1 MLPRTGR
8 AAALALVTVLLAAG
22 GSAAQVSEANFREKA
37 LALNNVTGDTAIAG
51 KVREL
56 RKDKDALKKLL
67 AEAKAV
73 AKEKEKQSP
82 FNYTAGL
89 ILARSA
95 TAVKDYDT
103 GEFFYKLCL
112 EHAFKNDSTRKKA
125 QVFTGLIDLFDRA
138 KEFDKEYFTCE
149 KFLDLKGEEG
159 DDEIMRGKIGARER
173 QVMILSRQKKF
184 DKALKLCDEAI
195 EETDNGAYFKLR
207 KASVLRD
214 AGRPQD
220 SASAYQEVIDEI
232 EKNEDLKEETRKTF
246 VELCRYYLSNVYVDL
261 NQIDKSIEILEE
273 LSKAHPDNSTYLND
287 LGFVLADHDR
297 RLDDAEKMVEK
308 ALDIDRGE
316 RKKLAAEGSLEP
328 DDNEDNPAYVDSLA
342 WVFFK
347 KKNYPKALE
356 LMQEVVKSEDAQH
369 PEIYDHLGDV
379 YKALG
384 RTDEAEKA
392 WRKALTLDDV
402 SPRDAARKDAI
413 RKKVEAG
420 K

>member
-1 MLPRTGR
+1 
-8 AAALALVTVLLAAG
+8 
-22 GSAAQVSEANFREKA
+22 
-37 LALNNVTGDTAIAG
+37 
-51 KVREL
+51 
-56 RKDKDALKKLL
+56 
-67 AEAKAV
+67 
-73 AKEKEKQSP
+73 
-82 FNYTAGL
+82 
-89 ILARSA
+89 
-95 TAVKDYDT
+95 
-103 GEFFYKLCL
+103 
-112 EHAFKNDSTRKKA
+112 
-125 QVFTGLIDLFDRA
+125 
-138 KEFDKEYFTCE
+138 
-149 KFLDLKGEEG
+149 
-159 DDEIMRGKIGARER
+159 
-173 QVMILSRQKKF
+173 
-184 DKALKLCDEAI
+184 
-195 EETDNGAYFKLR
+195 
-207 KASVLRD
+207 
-214 AGRPQD
+214 
-220 SASAYQEVIDEI
+220 
-232 EKNEDLKEETRKTF
+232 
-246 VELCRYYLSNVYVDL
+246 VDL